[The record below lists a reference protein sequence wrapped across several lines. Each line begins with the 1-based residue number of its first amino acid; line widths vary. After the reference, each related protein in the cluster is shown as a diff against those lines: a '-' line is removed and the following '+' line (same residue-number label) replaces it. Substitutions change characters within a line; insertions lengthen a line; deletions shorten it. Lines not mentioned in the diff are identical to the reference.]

1 LHLFTTCLEE
11 VFSET
16 GLPASCILGNLY
28 IHHTAWDRFNTHES
42 LGLTSPGRT
51 AEARQ
56 QQDGSVRL
64 PEALV
69 PYVGKET
76 LHPAK

>member
-1 LHLFTTCLEE
+1 MLCFLYE
-11 VFSET
+11 VV
-16 GLPASCILGNLY
+16 
-28 IHHTAWDRFNTHES
+28 R
-42 LGLTSPGRT
+42 GR
-51 AEARQ
+51 ARCARQ

-76 LHPAK
+76 LHPVR

>member
-1 LHLFTTCLEE
+1 MYRPI
-11 VFSET
+11 
-16 GLPASCILGNLY
+16 GLYPYCRLA
-28 IHHTAWDRFNTHES
+28 
-42 LGLTSPGRT
+42 TSQGKEYGSARC
-51 AEARQ
+51 ARQ
-56 QQDGSVRL
+56 QQDGSVCL